1 MQSNNMIY
9 QSMSSDKDQGNIPG
23 YMFGARQP
31 AGQENVPHQNL
42 NLGEHATASFN
53 PDPYAPS
60 LVNDLLTGGSN
71 ISGGNNEWREIPDIV
86 KLTFKAI
93 CDVVRSQGLA
103 IREVERALPSKCT
116 KSELNAG
123 LTLKANASDVSRTI
137 AELAT

>member
-1 MQSNNMIY
+1 
-9 QSMSSDKDQGNIPG
+9 
-23 YMFGARQP
+23 
-31 AGQENVPHQNL
+31 
-42 NLGEHATASFN
+42 LGEHATASFN